1 MTRPCVRPL
10 LHTTAPPPTRLSAY
24 TLACLPACSFKACAG
39 EEGNLLVMPC
49 WQKDDPSDTMVG
61 AQRAHPCPCFAFLWL
76 ACHLL
81 HS

>member
-1 MTRPCVRPL
+1 MAGYCVCCCCTLPPFC
-10 LHTTAPPPTRLSAY
+10 LH
-24 TLACLPACSFKACAG
+24 ACLPTCSFKACTG
-39 EEGNLLVMPC
+39 EESNLLVMPC

>member
-24 TLACLPACSFKACAG
+24 TLACLPACSFKACVG

-49 WQKDDPSDTMVG
+49 WQKDDPSDTMV
-61 AQRAHPCPCFAFLWL
+61 RPHPLLCPTIPLLRL
-76 ACHLL
+76 ACCLL
-81 HS
+81 RS